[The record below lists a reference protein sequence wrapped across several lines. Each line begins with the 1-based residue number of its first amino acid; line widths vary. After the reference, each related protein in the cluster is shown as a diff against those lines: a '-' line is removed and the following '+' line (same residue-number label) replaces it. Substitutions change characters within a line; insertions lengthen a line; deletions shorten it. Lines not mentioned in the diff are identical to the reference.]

1 VAAGPRAPRVF
12 AVVEPTF
19 PRSIQTQRLGLTG
32 YFEAQKLWARPP
44 STVRTESEIDHDSL
58 GRWADA
64 LRPAGLL
71 AGTIARDAVVD
82 QGIAEEALAR

>member
-1 VAAGPRAPRVF
+1 VAAGPRARRVF

-19 PRSIQTQRLGLTG
+19 SRSIQTRGARADRLLRGA
-32 YFEAQKLWARPP
+32 EALGAARE
-44 STVRTESEIDHDSL
+44 TEHASFD
-58 GRWADA
+58 RWADA
-64 LRPAGLL
+64 LRRGGLL